1 MSTQNTLSKP
11 NPSRKLSSI
20 EFRCYVNDIESLEKL
35 IDSKEYLARYIKSKF
50 QIKEYV
56 DRFLEELEPM
66 LKYQEQGH
74 DIGYIKIWIFTYAT
88 TTDGR
93 NFDDPERP
101 VYEFLQSSYPNINE
115 TFQEFYNKYA
125 HNTDKPLSKNHVSW
139 ALNAL
144 GIKAVMKK
152 LRTNDNKPKCF
163 MVLYKTKEELSG
175 ILINNGLIPV

>member
-20 EFRCYVNDIESLEKL
+20 EFRRYVNSIDTLEKL

-50 QIKEYV
+50 RIKEYV
-56 DRFLEELEPM
+56 DRFLEELEVM
-66 LKYQEQGH
+66 LEYH
-74 DIGYIKIWIFTYAT
+74 DPTLDIGYIKIWILTYAYT
-88 TTDGR
+88 PAKGC

-101 VYEFLQSSYPNINE
+101 VYEFLQSYYPDINE

-125 HNTDKPLSKNHVSW
+125 HNTDKALSKNYVSQ

-144 GIKAVMKK
+144 EIKAVIKK
-152 LRTNDNKPKCF
+152 LHTNDNKPKVF
-163 MVLYKTKEELSG
+163 YG
-175 ILINNGLIPV
+175 II

>member
-1 MSTQNTLSKP
+1 MSTQNTPSKP

-20 EFRCYVNDIESLEKL
+20 EFWCYVHSIDTLEKL

-50 QIKEYV
+50 RIKEYV

-66 LKYQEQGH
+66 LEYH
-74 DIGYIKIWIFTYAT
+74 DLYSDIGYIKIWILTYACIPAK
-88 TTDGR
+88 GC

-101 VYEFLQSSYPNINE
+101 IYEFLQSSYPDINE
-115 TFQEFYNKYA
+115 TFQKFYNKYA
-125 HNTDKPLSKNHVSW
+125 HNTDKPLSKNHVSR

-163 MVLYKTKEELSG
+163 MVLYSWSQ
-175 ILINNGLIPV
+175 